1 MTNPE
6 LYPGQAMKELN
17 PHCESCKSNG
27 KVQNGIK
34 INKSELQCPRAK
46 PWNKTTAASS
56 KDFKI
61 PLTAAGLSLTGIS
74 EELISHRENKHWL
87 CIVFAAEE
95 ATGGREQFTAL
106 PVS

>member
-1 MTNPE
+1 M
-6 LYPGQAMKELN
+6 
-17 PHCESCKSNG
+17 
-27 KVQNGIK
+27 
-34 INKSELQCPRAK
+34 
-46 PWNKTTAASS
+46 TAASS

-61 PLTAAGLSLTGIS
+61 PLTAAGLPLTGIS

-106 PVS
+106 PVSWLAPLEIKQAEMTDDDVPITEQ